1 MATMIMSS
9 RLERIGNVDNADID
23 NVKEQTTAFAQS
35 RDSVLLAYI
44 AAAQR
49 GSLAPPNIS
58 DMDTTDLIQVIEYR
72 RLAIGDPSLVLE
84 RKFLQIANA
93 LLYRRY

>member
-1 MATMIMSS
+1 MSS
-9 RLERIGNVDNADID
+9 RPERIGNVDNADID

-58 DMDTTDLIQVIEYR
+58 DMDTTDLIQVIEKLNYIPVSDMNI
-72 RLAIGDPSLVLE
+72 LKKI
-84 RKFLQIANA
+84 K
-93 LLYRRY
+93 